1 VVASI
6 ICDTLRDFARTS
18 GEQINFDGVDNSLD
32 VTVTPFYLADPTRA
46 SWASVTVI
54 EWRGRMS

>member
-1 VVASI
+1 M
-6 ICDTLRDFARTS
+6 
-18 GEQINFDGVDNSLD
+18 NFDGVDNSLD